1 MASIFDPQVP
11 AGAFDDFLVDALPAA
26 REQRSWI
33 AEDGALPSLYLSHGA
48 PPLFDDGPWMRDL
61 HTWALSMPK
70 PKDVLIVSAHWES
83 APLSLSGSAAGTPL
97 VYDFGGFARRYYEMT
112 YATPDASDLARRV
125 AAAMPDSEPVHEHRA
140 RGLDHGA
147 WVPLKV
153 MYPLGDV
160 PVLQMSLPTHDP
172 ARLMDLGRRVRE
184 LREEGTL
191 VIGSGFM
198 THGLPFLTRES
209 VTSGQVPSWS
219 ADFDAWAADALD
231 RGDVDALADY
241 AHRAPGLPY
250 AHPTVEH
257 FTPLFVTLGAADQPE
272 RPVTTTIDG
281 WMMGLSR
288 RSFQLQ

>member
-1 MASIFDPQVP
+1 MTSIFDPQVP

-26 REQRSWI
+26 REQRSWT
-33 AEDGALPSLYLSHGA
+33 DGDDALPSLYLSHGA

-70 PKDVLIVSAHWES
+70 PKDVLIISAHWES

-97 VYDFGGFARRYYEMT
+97 VYDFGGFARRYHEME
-112 YATPDASDLARRV
+112 YRTPDASALARRV
-125 AAAMPDSEPVHEHRA
+125 AAAMPDSEPVYEHRS

-172 ARLMDLGRRVRE
+172 HRLLDLGRRVRE

-209 VTSGQVPSWS
+209 VTSGTVPSWS
-219 ADFDAWAADALD
+219 ADFDAWAADALA
-231 RGDVDALADY
+231 RGDVEGLADY
-241 AHRAPGLPY
+241 AAQAPGLPY

-257 FTPLFVTLGAADQPE
+257 FTPLFVTLGAAADPE
-272 RPVTTTIDG
+272 QPVTTTVEG
-281 WMMGLSR
+281 WMMGLSK
-288 RSFQLQ
+288 RSFQIA